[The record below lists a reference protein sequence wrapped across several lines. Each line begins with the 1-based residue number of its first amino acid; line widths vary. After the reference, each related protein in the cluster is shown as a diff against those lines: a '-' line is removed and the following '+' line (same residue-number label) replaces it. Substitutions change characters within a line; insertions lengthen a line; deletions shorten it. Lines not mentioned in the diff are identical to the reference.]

1 MIKMSIEI
9 FEKYA
14 REYDSW
20 YDKNK
25 FAYES
30 EILAFKK
37 FIPKKKRGLEVGVG
51 TGRFAIPLGIK
62 LGVEPATTMAE
73 IARKRGI
80 KVIKGVA
87 ENLPFKDSFFDFVLL
102 ASTIC
107 FVKDPLKALSEAKRV
122 LKSGGF
128 LILGI
133 IDKESFLGK
142 LYQSKREKS
151 KFLKYANFYSVKEI
165 LDFLEKLRFKDIK
178 ICQTIFKNP
187 QELTEIEPPKEGYGK
202 GGFVVIRG
210 TK

>member
-1 MIKMSIEI
+1 MSNNIEI

-14 REYDSW
+14 KEYDSW
-20 YDKNK
+20 YDENR

-37 FIPKKKRGLEVGVG
+37 FTPKNKRGLEIGVG

-62 LGVEPATTMAE
+62 LGVEPATAMVE

-87 ENLPFKDSFFDFVLL
+87 ENLPFEDSSFEFVLL

-107 FVKDPLKALSEAKRV
+107 FVKDPLTALFEAKRI
-122 LKSGGF
+122 LKPGGS

-142 LYQSKREKS
+142 LYQLKREKS
-151 KFLKYANFYSVKEI
+151 KFLKYANFYSVREI
-165 LDFLEKLRFKDIK
+165 LDFLEKLRFRDIK

-187 QELTEIEPPKEGYGK
+187 QELTEIEVPKEGYGE

-210 TK
+210 VK